1 MTEMQK
7 IKKSLAREGRS
18 AYKQA
23 KIKDNAYIVVGNNI
37 YRVLADGSRKKV
49 KELSKTRVKAHQ
61 KQYVI

>member
-1 MTEMQK
+1 MTEIKK

-23 KIKDNAYIVVGNNI
+23 KIKDNAYIVVGNSI

-49 KELSKTRVKAHQ
+49 KELSKTRVKAHP